1 MPMNIISP
9 HRQCGATLVE
19 VLIAAIIIGIGLL
32 GIASLQV
39 KALQGSTNAE
49 FRAKATDL
57 AWALADRIRANLTAD
72 NSYLANNNYNTDPE
86 NTISSCPTG
95 AAVPDCTMIPGGS
108 EIAEGSC
115 SASDIAAEDI
125 EEIFCGAD
133 FGIDDQLPGGTLQL
147 TCTDIDTTDSD
158 ACTEGS
164 EMTITITWQTRDD
177 PFGAG
182 DNTDRIVMPFI
193 PGAAQ

>member
-1 MPMNIISP
+1 MSMNISR
-9 HRQCGATLVE
+9 HYQHGTTLVE
-19 VLIAAIIIGIGLL
+19 VLVAAIIIGIGLL

-39 KALQGSTNAE
+39 RALQGSTNAE

-57 AWALADRIRANLTAD
+57 AWALSDRIRANLPAD

-86 NTISSCPTG
+86 NTITTCPTG
-95 AAVPDCTMIPGGS
+95 GAVPTCSVTPGGS
-108 EIAEGSC
+108 VVAEGTC

-125 EEIFCGAD
+125 EEIFCGTD
-133 FGIDDQLPGGTLQL
+133 FGINDQLPGGTLQL
-147 TCTDIDTTDSD
+147 TCADSDITDSD
-158 ACTEGS
+158 ACTDGS
-164 EMTITITWQTRDD
+164 EMTITITWKTRTD
-177 PFGAG
+177 PFGDN